1 DGKRPAGE
9 VHAVPA
15 PAQRPARAAA
25 GGDRPGRPLGR
36 RPGERLAPEHHPL
49 AEHRRPDPADPRR
62 GAVRHGEPARA
73 ADARDLRRHARDRAV
88 PGRRHASRARQPR
101 LDALRPPLLGL
112 PDGPRRRA
120 HRRLADGGRVGR
132 ALAAGRLPSHP
143 ERRLRAA
150 GSRSRRPRPRDR
162 LHRPAR
168 SAQGPADSAARLAGD
183 PPRDRREAAAHRYR
197 PAPVPAHPLAPSLR
211 RGRHRRARD
220 RPERGAHARAPAREG
235 ARHAGDRAGELR
247 PCARRGA
254 RMRDTGR
261 RLQHS
266 RLRRGLDARVD
277 DARTAVRS
285 RRARRRGRRPA
296 VGRGAPRRDGPRR
309 ACARAREL
317 RLGRHR
323 TPARGGLHRGVHV
336 KRWLPFLVALPLL
349 AVGII
354 LVAWRGPD
362 WHIVRHAFVAVS
374 WPWVAA
380 AIGLNLLSVV
390 TRSMCWDTCIR
401 QALAPPQP
409 AYRLVFSAFCV
420 GLFAN
425 AVLPGRVGEL
435 ARAAVLRR
443 RMPGRKGATATLI
456 GSVFAHRV
464 FDLFPTLVLVVWVLV
479 AADIPQWAYLTLA
492 VAIGAGILLFL
503 AAVVLAR
510 RQHREIE
517 GLGPVRLLFARG
529 RAGLAIMSEP
539 RAAVQAAT
547 FQFAG
552 WLCQLFAVWSAMRA
566 FQIDEPLAAAGLVL
580 VLMNVATIVPL

>member
-1 DGKRPAGE
+1 
-9 VHAVPA
+9 
-15 PAQRPARAAA
+15 
-25 GGDRPGRPLGR
+25 
-36 RPGERLAPEHHPL
+36 
-49 AEHRRPDPADPRR
+49 
-62 GAVRHGEPARA
+62 
-73 ADARDLRRHARDRAV
+73 
-88 PGRRHASRARQPR
+88 
-101 LDALRPPLLGL
+101 
-112 PDGPRRRA
+112 
-120 HRRLADGGRVGR
+120 
-132 ALAAGRLPSHP
+132 
-143 ERRLRAA
+143 
-150 GSRSRRPRPRDR
+150 
-162 LHRPAR
+162 
-168 SAQGPADSAARLAGD
+168 
-183 PPRDRREAAAHRYR
+183 
-197 PAPVPAHPLAPSLR
+197 
-211 RGRHRRARD
+211 
-220 RPERGAHARAPAREG
+220 
-235 ARHAGDRAGELR
+235 
-247 PCARRGA
+247 
-254 RMRDTGR
+254 
-261 RLQHS
+261 
-266 RLRRGLDARVD
+266 
-277 DARTAVRS
+277 
-285 RRARRRGRRPA
+285 
-296 VGRGAPRRDGPRR
+296 
-309 ACARAREL
+309 
-317 RLGRHR
+317 
-323 TPARGGLHRGVHV
+323 V

-580 VLMNVATIVPL
+580 VLMNVATIVPLWPGNVGLVQIAVATPLVNYGIAYAHGIAFGIGLQAIEASVGIGIGLVFLAREGLSYGTLKTFDDGPPDDTGENGRAKEAEPARSRVAR